1 MLSKCKGSAVCSVRA
16 AQSCH
21 VTITKGTI
29 LHAGSLTNGRPRGEI
44 FVRRSRF
51 DTVFSN
57 ISSGCRYERCLYFW
71 REKKHFFV
79 RNFRET
85 GHVVF
90 LRVTPQFYPQNWCE
104 GKKCGLK
111 VRDWKGWIK
120 IIEKQIL
127 PSPLPRHYL
136 PFSGIRSTNARHWN
150 TSFLEWASRNS
161 NQSCL
166 PNSIQLQVFLTYYN

>member
-1 MLSKCKGSAVCSVRA
+1 M
-16 AQSCH
+16 
-21 VTITKGTI
+21 
-29 LHAGSLTNGRPRGEI
+29 
-44 FVRRSRF
+44 
-51 DTVFSN
+51 
-57 ISSGCRYERCLYFW
+57 
-71 REKKHFFV
+71 
-79 RNFRET
+79 
-85 GHVVF
+85 VF

-104 GKKCGLK
+104 GKKCGRK

-120 IIEKQIL
+120 VIEKQIL

-166 PNSIQLQVFLTYYN
+166 PNSIQLQVLRTTTKCCHEVWREIIKNEWGISFSIFWYIISGLIFVFFCMNRNEQIMIVMIDFQMNAILWHFDQ